1 MLTAEGICR
10 NVITHAIPAKPSL
23 LKALPMA
30 RSVRRRVIFVLFDDC
45 LLLDFA
51 GPLQA
56 FELACETSK
65 AGQAP
70 YVWQICSLKGGPV
83 KTSSGLEV
91 ITTALADC
99 DQKNIDTLVVGG
111 GPGVHRAAAEA
122 ALVDW
127 FRLAAP
133 KARRVCS
140 VCTGTFVLAAAGLLR
155 GRRAVTHWGSC
166 DLLREKHPDVS
177 VQVDP
182 VFVHD
187 GGIWTSA
194 GVTAGIDL
202 ALTLLEDD
210 LGHRE
215 AMRIARRLVV
225 FLKRPGGQ
233 AQFSVPLSMQ
243 ASEDRAFETI
253 SSWMQENLGRD
264 LRVESLADRAGMSPR
279 TFARVF
285 RQKTGRTPAKAVEEL
300 RVEAA
305 RRALE
310 ESASPIKE
318 IAARAGFQ
326 SEEHLR
332 RAFRRR
338 LNVLP
343 HDYRIR
349 FHQG

>member
-1 MLTAEGICR
+1 
-10 NVITHAIPAKPSL
+10 
-23 LKALPMA
+23 MA
-30 RSVRRRVIFVLFDDC
+30 RSQARRLVFVLFEDC

-56 FELACETSK
+56 FELACENAE
-65 AGQAP
+65 AGRAP

-83 KTSSGLEV
+83 RTSSGLEV
-91 ITTALADC
+91 MTTSLSDC
-99 DQKNIDTLVVGG
+99 DRVNIDTLVVGG
-111 GPGVHRAAAEA
+111 GPGVHRASAEA
-122 ALVDW
+122 ALVEW

-133 KARRVCS
+133 NARRVCS
-140 VCTGTFVLAAAGLLR
+140 VCTGTFVLAAAGLLH

-166 DLLREKHPDVS
+166 ELLSAQYPDVS
-177 VQVDP
+177 VLVDP

-187 GGIWTSA
+187 RGIWTSA

-233 AQFSVPLSMQ
+233 AQFSVPLSLQ
-243 ASEDRAFETI
+243 SSEDRAFENI
-253 SSWMQENLGRD
+253 STWMQNNLGHD
-264 LRVESLADRAGMSPR
+264 LRVESLAERAGMSPR

-285 RQKTGRTPAKAVEEL
+285 RQKTGRTPGKAVEEL

-310 ESASPIKE
+310 ESVASIKE

-338 LNVLP
+338 LHVLP
-343 HDYRIR
+343 QDYRAR
-349 FHQG
+349 FYQGHRQ

>member
-1 MLTAEGICR
+1 
-10 NVITHAIPAKPSL
+10 
-23 LKALPMA
+23 MA
-30 RSVRRRVIFVLFDDC
+30 RSAARRVVFVLFDGC

-56 FELACETSK
+56 FELACVTSEV
-65 AGQAP
+65 GRAP
-70 YVWQICSLKGGPV
+70 DVWQICSLNGGPV

-91 ITTALADC
+91 MTSALADC
-99 DQKNIDTLVVGG
+99 DRRNIDTLIVGG

-122 ALVDW
+122 SLVDW

-166 DLLREKHPDVS
+166 DLLRAKYPDVS

-187 GGIWTSA
+187 RGIWTSA

-215 AMRIARRLVV
+215 AMRMARRLVV

-243 ASEDRAFETI
+243 ASEDRAFEKI
-253 SSWMQENLGRD
+253 SSWMQDNLGGD
-264 LRVESLADRAGMSPR
+264 LRVESLAERAGMSPR

-285 RQKTGRTPAKAVEEL
+285 RQKTGRTPGKAVEEL

-343 HDYRIR
+343 HDYRVR
-349 FHQG
+349 FYHGQRQ

>member
-1 MLTAEGICR
+1 
-10 NVITHAIPAKPSL
+10 
-23 LKALPMA
+23 MA
-30 RSVRRRVIFVLFDDC
+30 RTVVRRVVFVLFEDC

-56 FELACETSK
+56 FELACETSEP
-65 AGQAP
+65 GRAP

-91 ITTALADC
+91 MTAALSDC
-99 DQKNIDTLVVGG
+99 TRSNIDTLIVGG

-127 FRLAAP
+127 FRATAP
-133 KARRVCS
+133 NVRRVCS
-140 VCTGTFVLAAAGLLR
+140 VCTGTFVLAAAGLLH
-155 GRRAVTHWGSC
+155 GRSAVTHWGSC
-166 DLLREKHPDVS
+166 DRLRSQYPDVS
-177 VQVDP
+177 VLVDP

-187 GGIWTSA
+187 RGIWTSA

-202 ALTLLEDD
+202 SLTLLEDD
-210 LGHRE
+210 LGHSE

-233 AQFSVPLSMQ
+233 AQFSVPLSLQ
-243 ASEDRAFETI
+243 SSEDRSFESI
-253 SSWMQENLGRD
+253 STWMQNNLGHD
-264 LRVESLADRAGMSPR
+264 LRVEKLAERAGMSPR

-285 RQKTGRTPAKAVEEL
+285 RQKTGRTPGKAVEEL

-310 ESASPIKE
+310 ESESSIKE
-318 IAARAGFQ
+318 IAGRAGFQ

-343 HDYRIR
+343 QDYRVR
-349 FHQG
+349 FSQGQRP

>member
-1 MLTAEGICR
+1 
-10 NVITHAIPAKPSL
+10 
-23 LKALPMA
+23 MA
-30 RSVRRRVIFVLFDDC
+30 RSQARRLVFVLFEDC

-56 FELACETSK
+56 FELACENAE
-65 AGQAP
+65 AGRAP

-83 KTSSGLEV
+83 RTSSGLEV
-91 ITTALADC
+91 MTTSLSDC
-99 DQKNIDTLVVGG
+99 DRINIDTLVVGG
-111 GPGVHRAAAEA
+111 GPGVHRASAEA
-122 ALVDW
+122 GLVDW

-133 KARRVCS
+133 NAKRVCS
-140 VCTGTFVLAAAGLLR
+140 VCTGTFVLAAAGLLH

-166 DLLREKHPDVS
+166 ELLSAKYPDVS
-177 VQVDP
+177 VLVDP

-187 GGIWTSA
+187 RGIWTSA

-233 AQFSVPLSMQ
+233 AQFSVPLSLQ
-243 ASEDRAFETI
+243 SSEDRAFENI
-253 SSWMQENLGRD
+253 STWMQDNLGRD
-264 LRVESLADRAGMSPR
+264 LRVESLAERAGMSPR

-285 RQKTGRTPAKAVEEL
+285 RQKTGRTPGKAVEEL

-310 ESASPIKE
+310 ESVASIKE

-338 LNVLP
+338 LHVLP
-343 HDYRIR
+343 QDYRVR
-349 FHQG
+349 FHQGQRRYGAD

>member
-1 MLTAEGICR
+1 
-10 NVITHAIPAKPSL
+10 
-23 LKALPMA
+23 MA
-30 RSVRRRVIFVLFDDC
+30 RSAARRVVFVLFEDC

-56 FELACETSK
+56 FELACETSE
-65 AGQAP
+65 AELAP
-70 YVWQICSLKGGPV
+70 YVWQICSVKGGPV

-91 ITTALADC
+91 MTTPLSDC
-99 DQKNIDTLVVGG
+99 ARKKIDTLIVGG

-122 ALVDW
+122 ALIDW
-127 FRLAAP
+127 FRTAAP
-133 KARRVCS
+133 KVRRVCS
-140 VCTGTFVLAAAGLLR
+140 VCTGTFVLAAAGLLD
-155 GRRAVTHWGSC
+155 GRSAVTHWSSC
-166 DLLREKHPDVS
+166 DLLRARYPDVS
-177 VQVDP
+177 VLVDP

-187 GGIWTSA
+187 RGIWTSA

-210 LGHRE
+210 LGHGE
-215 AMRIARRLVV
+215 AMRVARRMVV

-233 AQFSVPLSMQ
+233 AQFSVPLSLQ
-243 ASEDRAFETI
+243 SSEARAFENIAT
-253 SSWMQENLGRD
+253 WMQDNLGRD
-264 LRVESLADRAGMSPR
+264 LRVESLAERAGMSPR

-285 RQKTGRTPAKAVEEL
+285 RQKTGRTPGKAVEEL

-310 ESASPIKE
+310 ESTSSIKE

-343 HDYRIR
+343 QDYRVR
-349 FHQG
+349 FSQGQPQ

>member
-1 MLTAEGICR
+1 
-10 NVITHAIPAKPSL
+10 
-23 LKALPMA
+23 MA
-30 RSVRRRVIFVLFDDC
+30 RTVARRVVFVLFEDC

-56 FELACETSK
+56 FELACETSE
-65 AGQAP
+65 AGRAP

-83 KTSSGLEV
+83 KTSSGLV
-91 ITTALADC
+91 VMTSALADC
-99 DQKNIDTLVVGG
+99 DRRNIDTLIVGG
-111 GPGVHRAAAEA
+111 GPGVHRAAAEP
-122 ALVDW
+122 ALVGW

-166 DLLREKHPDVS
+166 DLLRAKYPDVS

-187 GGIWTSA
+187 RGIWTSA

-233 AQFSVPLSMQ
+233 AQFSVPLSLQ
-243 ASEDRAFETI
+243 ASEDRAFEKI
-253 SSWMQENLGRD
+253 SSWMQDNLGGD
-264 LRVESLADRAGMSPR
+264 LRVESLAERAGMSPR

-285 RQKTGRTPAKAVEEL
+285 RRKTGRTPAKAVEEL

-310 ESASPIKE
+310 ESAAPIKE

-343 HDYRIR
+343 HDYRVR
-349 FHQG
+349 FNQG

>member
-1 MLTAEGICR
+1 
-10 NVITHAIPAKPSL
+10 
-23 LKALPMA
+23 MA
-30 RSVRRRVIFVLFDDC
+30 RSAARRVVFVLFDGC

-56 FELACETSK
+56 FELACETSEV
-65 AGQAP
+65 GRAP
-70 YVWQICSLKGGPV
+70 YVWQICSLNGGPV

-91 ITTALADC
+91 MTSALADC
-99 DQKNIDTLVVGG
+99 DRRNIDTLIVGG

-122 ALVDW
+122 SLVDW

-155 GRRAVTHWGSC
+155 GRRAVTHWASC
-166 DLLREKHPDVS
+166 DLLRAKYPDVS

-187 GGIWTSA
+187 RGIWTSA

-243 ASEDRAFETI
+243 ASEDRAFEKI
-253 SSWMQENLGRD
+253 SSWMQDNLGGD
-264 LRVESLADRAGMSPR
+264 LRVESLAERAGMSPR

-285 RQKTGRTPAKAVEEL
+285 RQKTGRTPGKAVEEL

-343 HDYRIR
+343 HDYRVR
-349 FHQG
+349 FYHGQRQ

>member
-1 MLTAEGICR
+1 
-10 NVITHAIPAKPSL
+10 
-23 LKALPMA
+23 MA
-30 RSVRRRVIFVLFDDC
+30 RSQARRLVFVLFEDC

-56 FELACETSK
+56 FELACENAE
-65 AGQAP
+65 AGRAP

-83 KTSSGLEV
+83 RTSSGLEV
-91 ITTALADC
+91 MTASLSDC
-99 DQKNIDTLVVGG
+99 DRINIDTLVVGG
-111 GPGVHRAAAEA
+111 GPGVHRASAEA

-133 KARRVCS
+133 NARRVCS
-140 VCTGTFVLAAAGLLR
+140 VCTGTFVLAAAGLLH

-166 DLLREKHPDVS
+166 ELLSAQYPDVS
-177 VQVDP
+177 VLVDP
-182 VFVHD
+182 VFVH
-187 GGIWTSA
+187 
-194 GVTAGIDL
+194 
-202 ALTLLEDD
+202 
-210 LGHRE
+210 GHRE

-233 AQFSVPLSMQ
+233 AQFSVPLSLQ
-243 ASEDRAFETI
+243 SSEDRAFENI
-253 SSWMQENLGRD
+253 STWMQDNLGRD
-264 LRVESLADRAGMSPR
+264 LRVESLAERAGMSPR

-285 RQKTGRTPAKAVEEL
+285 RQKTGRTPGKAVEEL

-310 ESASPIKE
+310 ESVASIKE

-338 LNVLP
+338 LHVLP
-343 HDYRIR
+343 QDYRVR
-349 FHQG
+349 FYQGQSRAD

>member
-1 MLTAEGICR
+1 
-10 NVITHAIPAKPSL
+10 
-23 LKALPMA
+23 MA
-30 RSVRRRVIFVLFDDC
+30 RSAARRVVFVLFEDC

-56 FELACETSK
+56 FELACETS
-65 AGQAP
+65 APGRAP

-91 ITTALADC
+91 MTSALADC
-99 DQKNIDTLVVGG
+99 DRRNIDTLVVGG
-111 GPGVHRAAAEA
+111 GPGVHRAAAEP

-166 DLLREKHPDVS
+166 DLLRAKYPDVS

-187 GGIWTSA
+187 RGIWTSA

-243 ASEDRAFETI
+243 ASEDRAFEKI
-253 SSWMQENLGRD
+253 SSWMQDNLGGD
-264 LRVESLADRAGMSPR
+264 LRVESLAERAGMSPR

-310 ESASPIKE
+310 ESAAPIKE

-343 HDYRIR
+343 HDYRVR
-349 FHQG
+349 FCQG

>member
-1 MLTAEGICR
+1 
-10 NVITHAIPAKPSL
+10 
-23 LKALPMA
+23 
-30 RSVRRRVIFVLFDDC
+30 
-45 LLLDFA
+45 
-51 GPLQA
+51 
-56 FELACETSK
+56 
-65 AGQAP
+65 
-70 YVWQICSLKGGPV
+70 
-83 KTSSGLEV
+83 V
-91 ITTALADC
+91 ITTSLSDC
-99 DQKNIDTLVVGG
+99 DRINIDTLVVGG

-122 ALVDW
+122 GLVDW

-133 KARRVCS
+133 NARRVCS
-140 VCTGTFVLAAAGLLR
+140 VCTGTFVLAAAGLLH

-166 DLLREKHPDVS
+166 ELLSAQYPDVS
-177 VQVDP
+177 VLVDP

-187 GGIWTSA
+187 RGIWTSA

-233 AQFSVPLSMQ
+233 AQFSVPLSLQ
-243 ASEDRAFETI
+243 SSEDRAFENI
-253 SSWMQENLGRD
+253 STWMQNNLGRD
-264 LRVESLADRAGMSPR
+264 LRVESLAERAGMSPR

-285 RQKTGRTPAKAVEEL
+285 RQKTGRTPGKAVEEL

-310 ESASPIKE
+310 ESVASIKE

-338 LNVLP
+338 LHVLP
-343 HDYRIR
+343 QDYRVR
-349 FHQG
+349 FYQGQRQ

>member
-1 MLTAEGICR
+1 
-10 NVITHAIPAKPSL
+10 
-23 LKALPMA
+23 MA
-30 RSVRRRVIFVLFDDC
+30 RSAARRVVFVLFDQC

-56 FELACETSK
+56 FELACETSQT
-65 AGQAP
+65 GRAP
-70 YVWQICSLKGGPV
+70 YVWQTCSLKGGPV

-91 ITTALADC
+91 MTSALADC
-99 DQKNIDTLVVGG
+99 DLRNIDTLIVGG

-122 ALVDW
+122 ALIDW

-166 DLLREKHPDVS
+166 DLLREKYPDVS

-187 GGIWTSA
+187 RGIWTSA

-233 AQFSVPLSMQ
+233 AQFSVPLSLQ
-243 ASEDRAFETI
+243 ASDDRAFEKI
-253 SSWMQENLGRD
+253 SNWMQDNLGGD
-264 LRVESLADRAGMSPR
+264 LRVEKLAERAGMSPR

-285 RQKTGRTPAKAVEEL
+285 RQKTGRTPGKAVEEL

-318 IAARAGFQ
+318 IAARSGFQ

-343 HDYRIR
+343 HDYRVR
-349 FHQG
+349 FYQGQRQ

>member
-1 MLTAEGICR
+1 
-10 NVITHAIPAKPSL
+10 
-23 LKALPMA
+23 MA
-30 RSVRRRVIFVLFDDC
+30 RSAARRVVFVLFEDC

-56 FELACETSK
+56 FELACETSE
-65 AGQAP
+65 AGRAP

-83 KTSSGLEV
+83 KTSCGLEV
-91 ITTALADC
+91 MTTALADC
-99 DQKNIDTLVVGG
+99 DRRNIDTLMVGG
-111 GPGVHRAAAEA
+111 GPGVHRAAADT
-122 ALVDW
+122 ALADW
-127 FRLAAP
+127 FRLAAR
-133 KARRVCS
+133 KTRRVCS

-166 DLLREKHPDVS
+166 DLLRAKYPDVS

-243 ASEDRAFETI
+243 ASEDRAFEKI

-264 LRVESLADRAGMSPR
+264 LRVENLAERAGMSPR

-310 ESASPIKE
+310 ESASPIQE

-332 RAFRRR
+332 RAFRRQ

-349 FHQG
+349 FCQG

>member
-1 MLTAEGICR
+1 MSLYTQFLPTLTG
-10 NVITHAIPAKPSL
+10 HA
-23 LKALPMA
+23 MA
-30 RSVRRRVIFVLFDDC
+30 RSAARRVVFVLFEDC

-56 FELACETSK
+56 FELACETSE
-65 AGQAP
+65 AGRAP
-70 YVWQICSLKGGPV
+70 YVWQICSSKGGPV
-83 KTSSGLEV
+83 KTSSGLQV
-91 ITTALADC
+91 MTTALADC
-99 DQKNIDTLVVGG
+99 DRRNIDTLVVGG
-111 GPGVHRAAAEA
+111 GPGVHRAAAEP

-166 DLLREKHPDVS
+166 DLLRAKYPDVS

-187 GGIWTSA
+187 RGIWTSA

-243 ASEDRAFETI
+243 ASEDRAFEKI
-253 SSWMQENLGRD
+253 SSWMQDNLGGD
-264 LRVESLADRAGMSPR
+264 LRVENLAERAGMSPR

-285 RQKTGRTPAKAVEEL
+285 RQKTGRTPGKAVEEL

-343 HDYRIR
+343 HDYRVR
-349 FHQG
+349 FYHGQRQ